1 MQGPGTE
8 KQARISFIFLLCA
21 FGTLILAGASC
32 TQWDKEEK
40 DYAKKR
46 DSYFKYKEGDIV
58 YLKPDS
64 TIGVITDRTLWSED
78 RLEYRIRY
86 STKTGKLEHLDTYEP
101 NIFDKKY

>member
-8 KQARISFIFLLCA
+8 KEARISFILLLCM
-21 FGTLILAGASC
+21 FGTLILAGLGC

-40 DYAKKR
+40 EYARQR
-46 DSYFKYKEGDIV
+46 DAMFKYKEGDIV

-78 RLEYRIRY
+78 RLEYRVRY
-86 STKTGKLEHLDTYEP
+86 STKTGKIEYLDILEP
-101 NIFDKKY
+101 SIFSKK